1 MNGVALLPVRR
12 TRLGVE
18 WRDFVELWF
27 WPLLVA
33 LLPYRLG
40 VAFARVLARSLS
52 LYEDAAR
59 EAIVHWRDVAPGGDE
74 RAWLA
79 AYRFAKLVDH
89 ADLFWALTRSEA
101 FLLARFAAARAPDAT
116 TRPLVLLSFHYGQGL
131 WLMRW
136 LREAGVHPRFLSV
149 PSVREGADSTLM
161 FLYGRV
167 RIRVVER
174 LAGAAPI
181 FLGGAR
187 RAIEDALAAGQAVYA
202 LVDVPTRNA
211 AAQMANCTVLGR
223 RVTLPVGVIEAAK
236 AANAGAAVLTA
247 RILPDGRRAID
258 LESIADAASLSIDRL
273 GAALTRRL
281 ESDSAAWH
289 FWNVWHGFAA
299 R

>member
-1 MNGVALLPVRR
+1 VNGAALLPVRR
-12 TRLGVE
+12 TRLGAE

-27 WPLLVA
+27 WPLVVA

-40 VAFARVLARSLS
+40 IALARLLS
-52 LYEDAAR
+52 RRLALYEDAAR
-59 EAIVHWRDVAPGGDE
+59 EAVVHWRDVMPGGDE

-89 ADLFWALTRSEA
+89 ADLYWALTRSDA
-101 FLLARFAAARAPDAT
+101 FLLSRFVQSREPVVPP
-116 TRPLVLLSFHYGQGL
+116 PLVLLSFHYGQGL

-136 LREAGVHPRFLSV
+136 LRQAGVHPRFLSV

-174 LAGAAPI
+174 LAGAEPI

-187 RAIEDALAAGQAVYA
+187 RAIEDALRARQTVYA
-202 LVDVPTRNA
+202 LVDVPARNA
-211 AAQMANCTVLGR
+211 AAQAGNCTVLGR
-223 RVTLPVGVIEAAK
+223 AVTLPTGVIEAAK
-236 AANAGAAVLTA
+236 AANAGAVVLTA
-247 RILPDGRRAID
+247 RVLADGRRAVD
-258 LESIADAASLSIDRL
+258 AESIDDAASLSIERL
-273 GAALTRRL
+273 GATLTRRL
-281 ESDSAAWH
+281 EIDSAAWH